1 MSLTQFM
8 WNLAGQESQLPEED
22 LTETEPGTA
31 DAVTDSDVQ
40 HRDVGRGNNNAEAA
54 TDVEDGEAQNSSSF
68 GAFVSRFAG
77 GHLPEEDSKVEKPGA
92 PQEAPESPTSFFGSL
107 FGGSPSP
114 PPAVAEDEE
123 DPPKPETDN
132 SMKELEPKSEVV
144 EESSGGGFGAFL
156 SSLVAAETPEQQSP
170 VAAARLD
177 QIAEIVGAS
186 ARDADKATKP
196 ATSKFDRLKFD
207 DVDAEDV
214 VEVLE
219 RVPRQKRPP
228 PPKKRLIVSSEHE
241 ASLLAIEAK
250 SALRKLKLIQQET
263 DAVLQQDGRILRA
276 LPAPVPTVEAMQL
289 SEEALAKTSKVL
301 GEVEETR
308 KPPIETAPAVSTRRS
323 SVQEEVA
330 KEHPQLV
337 QEERRPSVKAPP
349 PPIETSVTYKRES
362 TVSPSR
368 PLSSYAPKRASVS
381 KFVATLPITPK
392 VERRTPL
399 AAKELANKIR
409 GVDPLKFNTTPS
421 RRINT
426 AKLPSV
432 AFLKPAAPVSPVSD
446 ARSPSFSPLKPL
458 SRLPYKAHHAYI
470 PAETPS
476 RLTDFPKTNPGI
488 ILHPNRPM
496 SMPAASAGSGGA
508 TPQIVVA
515 SIESRVVPRHPHAL

>member
-22 LTETEPGTA
+22 LAETGPIAEG
-31 DAVTDSDVQ
+31 AVGNSDVKSPA
-40 HRDVGRGNNNAEAA
+40 VERGENNAEA
-54 TDVEDGEAQNSSSF
+54 TPDIEDEEARNSSSF
-68 GAFVSRFAG
+68 GAFVSSITGANA
-77 GHLPEEDSKVEKPGA
+77 PAEDSKVEESDP
-92 PQEAPESPTSFFGSL
+92 PQVAPESPTSFFGSL
-107 FGGSPSP
+107 FGGSPSL

-123 DPPKPETDN
+123 DTQTPETDN
-132 SMKELEPKSEVV
+132 LMKELESQTEVV
-144 EESSGGGFGAFL
+144 EESSGGGFGAFF

-177 QIAEIVGAS
+177 QIAEKVGAS

-196 ATSKFDRLKFD
+196 PTSRVDRSKVD

-241 ASLLAIEAK
+241 ARLRAIEAK
-250 SALRKLKLIQQET
+250 SALRKLKMIQQET

-276 LPAPVPTVEAMQL
+276 LPAPVPAVEAMQL
-289 SEEALAKTSKVL
+289 SDEALAKTSEVL
-301 GEVEETR
+301 GEIEETR
-308 KPPIETAPAVSTRRS
+308 KPPIEAAPAVSTRRS
-323 SVQEEVA
+323 SVQEQIA
-330 KEHPQLV
+330 KEPPQLV
-337 QEERRPSVKAPP
+337 QEERRPSAKAPP
-349 PPIETSVTYKRES
+349 QPIDTSVTHKRES

-381 KFVATLPITPK
+381 KPIPTLPITPK
-392 VERRTPL
+392 VEPRTPL
-399 AAKELANKIR
+399 AAKEIPNKIR
-409 GVDPLKFNTTPS
+409 GVDPLRFNPAPS

-432 AFLKPAAPVSPVSD
+432 AVPKPAAPGSPVSD
-446 ARSPSFSPLKPL
+446 ARSPSLSPLKPL
-458 SRLPYKAHHAYI
+458 SRLPYKAHHPYI
-470 PAETPS
+470 PAGTPS
-476 RLTDFPKTNPGI
+476 RLTDFPKTSPGT

-496 SMPAASAGSGGA
+496 SMPAASAGSGA
-508 TPQIVVA
+508 TSHIVVA